1 MGIRRN
7 YLTFDFCCFG
17 KWGKW
22 RKKRTITAKEA
33 KESFLNFIKQLVVNT
48 GFTVSDIL
56 DNDFET
62 IVGVI
67 NSNDDD
73 SEASL
78 VEEETEVM
86 SLGDFMNKL

>member
-1 MGIRRN
+1 MGIRRD

-17 KWGKW
+17 KRGKW

>member
-1 MGIRRN
+1 M
-7 YLTFDFCCFG
+7 T
-17 KWGKW
+17 
-22 RKKRTITAKEA
+22 KKRTITAKEA

>member
-1 MGIRRN
+1 M
-7 YLTFDFCCFG
+7 
-17 KWGKW
+17 
-22 RKKRTITAKEA
+22 
-33 KESFLNFIKQLVVNT
+33 
-48 GFTVSDIL
+48 
-56 DNDFET
+56 
-62 IVGVI
+62 I